1 MQEQSFPMDPTSGSD
16 HIIPVTPT
24 PVTPKIVIEDLVVSY
39 SDGTESL
46 RGIDLMIPEH
56 AITVL
61 FGPSGGGKSTLLRT
75 LNRLNDLAD
84 VSHVSGHV
92 WCQATSGWRTWTSST
107 LKSTPSP
114 FAAGL
119 GSSSPVRWYCR

>member
-75 LNRLNDLAD
+75 LN
-84 VSHVSGHV
+84 
-92 WCQATSGWRTWTSST
+92 CQATSGWRTWTSST